1 MRINLSIVLFHI
13 GLVYHWKGSEWRAG
27 QRQTIFIIGT
37 TLSEDEICRG
47 PNPNPGERTADM
59 ATLKGDFNKAFAIVK
74 LAAEKG
80 ESWAHLRFGVFYEN
94 G

>member
-1 MRINLSIVLFHI
+1 
-13 GLVYHWKGSEWRAG
+13 
-27 QRQTIFIIGT
+27 
-37 TLSEDEICRG
+37 
-47 PNPNPGERTADM
+47 M